1 MGKHAK
7 PTKCSMCDGSGKVT
21 YNVDNKIEE
30 RPCSGCR
37 GTGRV

>member
-7 PTKCSMCDGSGKVT
+7 PATCSMCNGSGSQT
-21 YNVDNKIEE
+21 YNVDNKTES

-37 GTGRV
+37 GTGKV